1 MAVALTPNP
10 KFQAFDSNGEP
21 LVGGKLFSFVS
32 GTSTPLATYTDS
44 SGITSNSNPTLLD
57 ARGEASVWLLAGS
70 AYRLQLTDSTE
81 AVTYWT
87 MDGIVATTTDPEM
100 TVATRHATVTVL
112 SAGDVN
118 TAWLQDI
125 DSDYSFHS
133 LIPDGWQQDSTLT
146 LKLMRHPPVGTGGV
160 VKMEANAYR
169 MRPGT
174 AILPLLEHLPA
185 DFTPAGANMIDLLSV
200 AVPGTALLPGDAIL
214 WRITRLGSLVS
225 DTYASTLFP
234 CPVWLEYTG
243 IAPH

>member
-1 MAVALTPNP
+1 
-10 KFQAFDSNGEP
+10 
-21 LVGGKLFSFVS
+21 
-32 GTSTPLATYTDS
+32 
-44 SGITSNSNPTLLD
+44 
-57 ARGEASVWLLAGS
+57 
-70 AYRLQLTDSTE
+70 
-81 AVTYWT
+81 
-87 MDGIVATTTDPEM
+87 
-100 TVATRHATVTVL
+100 
-112 SAGDVN
+112 
-118 TAWLQDI
+118 
-125 DSDYSFHS
+125 
-133 LIPDGWQQDSTLT
+133 
-146 LKLMRHPPVGTGGV
+146 
-160 VKMEANAYR
+160 MEANAYR